1 MKKNKSNEKSGVSN
15 RNLFVQ
21 AMIERQGAGAGVHL
35 SKKDR
40 EKKRGN
46 KAADIR
52 RAIEE
57 SEDE

>member
-1 MKKNKSNEKSGVSN
+1 MKKSDNKKSVPQ

-21 AMIERQGAGAGVHL
+21 AMIERQGAGAGPHL
-35 SKKDR
+35 SKKER
-40 EKKRGN
+40 EKQRGN
-46 KAADIR
+46 KSADIR